1 MMEEIFSSDKVFQ
14 FWPTEKQ
21 TAKERVYATT
31 RFILYLACILYIIRR
46 DVRILIMAAVALGA
60 LYYMYKNGMIR
71 DTEYVYKQKSIGDGN
86 LMNNG
91 ADGIGP
97 PDRKSFKEKWDA
109 VHPFMEGRWFSE
121 HNFYT
126 APGIDNQQFI
136 NNAYSNMLMP
146 VCRDNPD
153 YCNIDGSMGRG
164 VESVQRRTL
173 FGAGQRSKS

>member
-1 MMEEIFSSDKVFQ
+1 MMEEIFRSDKIFQ

-60 LYYMYKNGMIR
+60 LYYMFKNGMIR
-71 DTEYVYKQKSIGDGN
+71 DTEYVYSQKPVGDGN

-91 ADGIGP
+91 LDNIGP

-126 APGIDNQQFI
+126 APNNDNQRFI
-136 NNAYSNMLMP
+136 EGAYSNMLMP
-146 VCRDNPD
+146 VCRDNPEF
-153 YCNIDGSMGRG
+153 CNPDSSMARG
-164 VESVQRRTL
+164 AEWVQRKTFARV
-173 FGAGQRSKS
+173 

>member
-1 MMEEIFSSDKVFQ
+1 MEEIFRSDQVLK

-71 DTEYVYKQKSIGDGN
+71 DTEYMYLQKSSSDGN
-86 LMNNG
+86 VMNNG
-91 ADGIGP
+91 LDGVGP
-97 PDRKSFKEKWDA
+97 PDRKSLKEAWDSI
-109 VHPFMEGRWFSE
+109 HPYMESRWFAE

-126 APGIDNQQFI
+126 APGVDNQRFVE
-136 NNAYSNMLMP
+136 NAYSNMLAP
-146 VCRDNPD
+146 VCRDNPEF
-153 YCNIDGSMGRG
+153 CNPDSSMARG
-164 VESVQRRTL
+164 TEFVQRRALRDT
-173 FGAGQRSKS
+173 FF

>member
-1 MMEEIFSSDKVFQ
+1 MMEEIFRSDKVFQ
-14 FWPTEKQ
+14 FWPTDKQ
-21 TAKERVYATT
+21 PAKERVYATT

-71 DTEYVYKQKSIGDGN
+71 DTEYVYSQKPVGEGN
-86 LMNNG
+86 IMNNG
-91 ADGIGP
+91 AIGVGP
-97 PDRKSFKEKWDA
+97 PDRKSLKDSWDS

-126 APGIDNQQFI
+126 APGIDNQRFI
-136 NNAYSNMLMP
+136 EGAYSNMLNP

-153 YCNIDGSMGRG
+153 FCDVDGPMARG
-164 VESVQRRTL
+164 PEWIQRKTFARVQ
-173 FGAGQRSKS
+173 

>member
-1 MMEEIFSSDKVFQ
+1 MMEEIFRSDKVFQ

-21 TAKERVYATT
+21 PAKERVYATT

-71 DTEYVYKQKSIGDGN
+71 DTEYVYSQKTSGESN

-91 ADGIGP
+91 IPNVGP
-97 PDRKSFKEKWDA
+97 PDRKSFKEEWDK

-126 APGIDNQQFI
+126 APGVDNQRFI
-136 NNAYSNMLMP
+136 EGAYGDMLMP
-146 VCRDNPD
+146 VCRDNSEF
-153 YCNIDGSMGRG
+153 CNINSSMGRG
-164 VESVQRRTL
+164 VESVQRRTM
-173 FGAGQRSKS
+173 FGGGQNF